1 MSTETMPIAEISS
14 LPYKENNMRKQ
25 IVILDTETLGEDLDL
40 TPLEQFGDVIRY
52 KNTLPQETL
61 DVIKDAHIVISNK
74 VVLTREMMERSPRL
88 ELICI
93 AATGMN
99 NVDLEAAKA
108 LNIVVK
114 NVAGYSTPSVVQHTF
129 AMLFYLMEHLRY
141 YDGAVQTGLW
151 QMSGLFTDITHPF
164 HELQGK
170 KWGIIG
176 MGAIGQEVAKVAKAF
191 GAVVSYHSTSGQH
204 TDHPDYLHQP
214 LETLLSTSDIISIHA
229 PLTEKTYALINDTN
243 LPLLK
248 VGAILLN
255 LGRGGIINETDLAYE
270 LDRREIYAGLDVLE
284 KEPIDE
290 SNRLLHI
297 EHKERLLITPHIA
310 WTSIEARKRLLHGI
324 VENIKTYL
332 ENTK

>member
-1 MSTETMPIAEISS
+1 
-14 LPYKENNMRKQ
+14 MRKQ

-40 TPLEQFGDVIRY
+40 TPLEQFGDVTRY
-52 KNTLPQETL
+52 KNTPPDETL
-61 DVIKDAHIVISNK
+61 DAIKDAHIVISNK
-74 VVLTREMMERSPRL
+74 VVLTKEMMERSPKL
-88 ELICI
+88 ELICV

-99 NVDLEAAKA
+99 NIDLEAAKA
-108 LNIVVK
+108 LHIPVK

-141 YDGAVQTGLW
+141 YDEAVQTGLW

-191 GAVVSYHSTSGQH
+191 GAAVSYHSTSGQH

-214 LETLLSTSDIISIHA
+214 LETLLSTGDIISIHA
-229 PLTEKTYALINDTN
+229 PLTDKTYALINETN

-248 VGAILLN
+248 EKAILLN

-284 KEPIDE
+284 KEPIDTD
-290 SNRLLHI
+290 NRLMQI

-310 WTSIEARKRLLHGI
+310 WTSIESRKRLLHGI
-324 VENIKTYL
+324 IENIKTHL